1 MIRKTMKLLLVAL
14 IASFALSSFAEA
26 APPKKTVRPRAKHST
41 RVTAG
46 STAKSGGKRP
56 AAKKPAASA
65 KKKRAAASKTGAKR
79 PAAKRKPSTKP
90 R

>member
-1 MIRKTMKLLLVAL
+1 MIRRTIKLLLVAL
-14 IASFALSSFAEA
+14 IASFALGSFAEA
-26 APPKKTVRPRAKHST
+26 APAKKTVKRAKHSS

-46 STAKSGGKRP
+46 STARKP
-56 AAKKPAASA
+56 AAKKPAAKKRKAAAAKAAA
-65 KKKRAAASKTGAKR
+65 KK